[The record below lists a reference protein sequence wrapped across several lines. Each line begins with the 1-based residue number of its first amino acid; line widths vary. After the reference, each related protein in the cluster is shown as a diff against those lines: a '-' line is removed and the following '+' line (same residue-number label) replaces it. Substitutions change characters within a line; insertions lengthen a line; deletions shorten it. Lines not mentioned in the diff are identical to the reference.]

1 MDFENYRIEFFRQDD
16 GAWVAEIPAL
26 SGCYALMSTRE
37 QAFDE
42 LELVFRMNYEEN
54 RLAK

>member
-1 MDFENYRIEFFRQDD
+1 MDFENYKIEFFRQDD

-26 SGCYALMSTRE
+26 PGCYALMPARE

-42 LELVFRMNYEEN
+42 LKLVFRMICEEN
-54 RLAK
+54 RIAK